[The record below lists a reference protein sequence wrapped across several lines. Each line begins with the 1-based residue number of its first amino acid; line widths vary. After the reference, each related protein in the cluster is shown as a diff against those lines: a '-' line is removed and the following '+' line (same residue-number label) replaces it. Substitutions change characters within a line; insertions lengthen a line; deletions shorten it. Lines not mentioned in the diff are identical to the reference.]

1 MTTPTPGDIQVDA
14 QVVIDVLRQ
23 QLSDAQFTAAVATAR
38 AAQAEA
44 RIAELQAQPAP
55 ETAS

>member
-1 MTTPTPGDIQVDA
+1 MSHTPTGDVQVDA

-23 QLSDAQFTAAVATAR
+23 QLSDAQFAAAVATAR

-44 RIAELQAQPAP
+44 KVAELQGQG
-55 ETAS
+55 ASGDV